1 MKFFFRYLYEKR
13 RLIICWVF
21 WIAMQAVVFALY
33 NLPWEAL
40 LYASA
45 LGIAAGAV
53 FMAFSFVR
61 WRGRLR
67 DLSILAR
74 QAGAEVLQLPEA
86 RTALESYY
94 QVLCKALADR
104 GAADRRKAQMQ
115 KTEMLDFYTLWVHQ
129 IKTPIAAMRLLLQSG
144 GQPDRFTGPLSGEL
158 TRIEGYVSMVLSY
171 LRLESEQTDY
181 LFRKTRLDK
190 QVRQAVR
197 RFARLFI
204 GGKLSVSADLPEVS
218 VTTDSKW
225 LSVVLEQVLSNAVK
239 YTPPGGKVTVAF
251 SGQTLTIADT
261 GIGIREEDLPRVF
274 ERGYTGFNGHNEEH
288 SSGLGLYLCRRIM
301 EGLGGSIEIR
311 SKVGEGTEVMLT
323 FPEEVDC
330 IE

>member
-40 LYASA
+40 FYASA

-129 IKTPIAAMRLLLQSG
+129 IKTPIAAMRLLLQSS

-197 RFARLFI
+197 RFERLFI

-218 VTTDSKW
+218 GCRWCWSRCS
-225 LSVVLEQVLSNAVK
+225 L
-239 YTPPGGKVTVAF
+239 TPSST
-251 SGQTLTIADT
+251 
-261 GIGIREEDLPRVF
+261 PR
-274 ERGYTGFNGHNEEH
+274 RAG
-288 SSGLGLYLCRRIM
+288 R
-301 EGLGGSIEIR
+301 
-311 SKVGEGTEVMLT
+311 
-323 FPEEVDC
+323 
-330 IE
+330 